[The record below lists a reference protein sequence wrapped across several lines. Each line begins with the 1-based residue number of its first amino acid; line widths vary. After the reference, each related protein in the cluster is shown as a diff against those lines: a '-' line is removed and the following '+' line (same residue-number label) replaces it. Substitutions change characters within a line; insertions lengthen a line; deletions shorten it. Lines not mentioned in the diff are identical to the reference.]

1 MTEAATDIRRERIR
15 KAVALEPV
23 DKVPVVLEG
32 VAWSARVTGMPLKTF
47 LSDPLLATQANIDA
61 FAAVGDADSVNNPTF
76 DVSSLSFLWM
86 TRVKR
91 PGYEGLGD
99 DEPWQVEESGLMQPE
114 DYDRIVADGWG
125 PFQAAYLNERVA
137 PGKLDDFIRFV
148 QGTPAVVEKALAADM
163 PFLSVGVLT
172 TPFEHLCGGRS
183 FTQFVFDLYRMPDK
197 VQAAMDAMMPGLNDA
212 GIALSK
218 TVGAPGIWIGGWR
231 SASKMLAQPLWD
243 RFVFPYLEQIV
254 HQVAGAG
261 ITPILHLDSD
271 WTRDLARFRAFPAKT
286 CILSLDSMTDIRR
299 AKEALGDHMAIMGDV
314 APALLSNGTPD
325 EVYEHCRSLIADIG
339 PTGYILQSGCDIPVD
354 APLENVKAMTAAA
367 GATSP

>member
-1 MTEAATDIRRERIR
+1 MSDAAPDIRRERIR

-32 VAWSARVTGMPLKTF
+32 VAWSARVTGMTLKTF

-61 FAAVGDADSVNNPTF
+61 FNAVGNADSVNNPTF

-91 PGYEGLGD
+91 PGYGGLGE

-114 DYDRIVADGWG
+114 DYERIVAEGWA
-125 PFQAAYLNERVA
+125 PFQAAYLNERIG
-137 PGKLDDFIRFV
+137 PGTLDDFIKFV
-148 QGTPAVVEKALAADM
+148 QGTGAVVEKANAAAM
-163 PFLSVGVLT
+163 PFLSVGVVT
-172 TPFEHLCGGRS
+172 TPFEYLCGGRS
-183 FTQFVFDLYRMPDK
+183 FSQFVFDLFRTPDK

-212 GIALSK
+212 GIGLSRA
-218 TVGAPGIWIGGWR
+218 VGAPGIWIGGWR

-243 RFVFPYLEQIV
+243 RFVWPYLERIV
-254 HQVAGAG
+254 HEVADAG
-261 ITPILHLDSD
+261 IIPILHLDAD
-271 WTRDLARFRAFPAKT
+271 WTRDLARFRSLPART
-286 CILSLDSMTDIRR
+286 CILSLDSMTDIRK
-299 AKEALGDHMAIMGDV
+299 AKEVLGDHMAIMGDV
-314 APALLSNGTPD
+314 PPAVLSNGTPD
-325 EVYEHCRSLIADIG
+325 EVYRHCRKLVEDIG

-367 GATSP
+367 EG